1 VNVVFD
7 PEYDMGYVHF
17 TRGLDGDHTEK
28 PFMIDEYGNVVG
40 MDLDNL
46 SKGVDLTHPRI
57 PRQYVPEL
65 ARRLR
70 RRGYTVL
77 AEQPEPA
84 LSR

>member
-1 VNVVFD
+1 MKLSFD
-7 PEYDMGYVHF
+7 AEYDMAYAHF
-17 TRGLDGDHTEK
+17 THGKDLDHTER
-28 PFMIDEYGNVVG
+28 PFSIDEHGHVVG
-40 MDLDNL
+40 LSLYNL